1 MEESLENWSM
11 NKPILIIVYKFPP
24 MGGVGS
30 RRWVKFSK
38 YLVRSG
44 YKVHILTVDYKF
56 KNDIVTWSSDV
67 EKSILIHKFKSKY
80 PLWLLSESGSLFL
93 KKIKRYSNFF
103 LRKLFFYLDI
113 AQLDSKPIVQQAK
126 YIIKKY
132 EIENVIASGHPVS
145 INYIATYLK
154 IDLPRINLIQ
164 DYRDNWND
172 LNVYRYAE
180 KNGINSFA
188 RKEKSAIREFLT
200 LFYADKVINV
210 SADLTNTLQNKHSS
224 LGGKFVTIT
233 NGYDNDD
240 YVEITSSNDSF
251 NIIYAGS
258 LFNERIEAIYLILD
272 AIISLNDDY
281 INKNLKIIVYS
292 NFNSKEIDKKYR
304 KLLGKNIFFEEFIS
318 PDRVIREISK
328 ASFCLSIN
336 SKFSSYAFGTK
347 IFDYMALSKKIIH
360 ISNGAILSD
369 ILRGKGQFV
378 CDYQLE
384 NMRSS
389 LIDIKNNFI
398 NQDAKNIVEYNEFS
412 LEQITAELENLF
424 I

>member
-1 MEESLENWSM
+1 MKQL
-11 NKPILIIVYKFPP
+11 LIIVYKFPP
-24 MGGVGS
+24 MGGVGA

-56 KNDIVTWSSDV
+56 KDIVTWSSDV

-80 PLWLLSESGSLFL
+80 PLWLLSESDSFFL
-93 KKIKRYSNFF
+93 KQIKRYSNFI
-103 LRKLFFYLDI
+103 LRKLFFFLDVSQFDARSI
-113 AQLDSKPIVQQAK
+113 LRQAK
-126 YIIKKY
+126 KVIKENSVK
-132 EIENVIASGHPVS
+132 NVIASGPPFS
-145 INYIATYLK
+145 INYIASYLK
-154 IDLPRINLIQ
+154 IDFSDINLIQ

-172 LNVYRYAE
+172 LNVYQYPKKE
-180 KNGINSFA
+180 VMDSFT
-188 RKEKSAIREFLT
+188 RKEELAYKEFFT
-200 LFYADKVINV
+200 LSYADKVINV
-210 SADLTNTLQNKHSS
+210 STDLTNTLQSKHSS

-240 YVEITSSNDSF
+240 YVDITSSNDSF

-272 AIISLNDDY
+272 AIISLNDNY
-281 INKNLKIIVYS
+281 INKNLKIVVYS
-292 NFNSKEIDKKYR
+292 NFNSKSIDKKYR

-336 SKFSSYAFGTK
+336 SKFASYAFGTK
-347 IFDYMALSKKIIH
+347 IFDYMALNKKIIH
-360 ISNGAILSD
+360 ISNGGTLSD

-384 NMRSS
+384 NMRNS

-398 NQDAKNIVEYNEFS
+398 NQDAKHVVEYNEFS
-412 LEQITAELENLF
+412 LEKITIELENLF